1 MDAQGGSCLLPWLP
15 CWTWASSRSQ
25 PSPLK
30 FMLRKRLFFWN
41 KQHLSLASRVIIASY
56 VLLASIW
63 YVASR
68 WLFARSCIS
77 QVKRLIKNFL
87 WSNNPEHNDR
97 VKISWQTIILL
108 TLQGGLG
115 VIDPFTQCKA
125 LINKFII
132 RSMLPFE
139 NPWQHILK
147 WRTSAYHPSTGGP
160 WQANFRWLF
169 FAGK

>member
-1 MDAQGGSCLLPWLP
+1 MPKGEAVRYLGYQVGLELPPEAHL
-15 CWTWASSRSQ
+15 A
-25 PSPLK
+25 PLM
-30 FMLRKRLFFWN
+30 FMLRKKIVFWN
-41 KQHLSLASRVIIASY
+41 KQHLSLAGRVIIVNY

-63 YVASR
+63 YVASG
-68 WLFARSCIS
+68 WLFARSCMK
-77 QVKRLIKNFL
+77 QVKRLIRNFL
-87 WSNNPEHNDR
+87 WSNNSDHNAR
-97 VKISWQTIILL
+97 AKVSWQTIILP
-108 TLQGGLG
+108 TSQGGLG

-125 LINKFII
+125 FISKFII
-132 RSMLPFE
+132 RSMLPFD